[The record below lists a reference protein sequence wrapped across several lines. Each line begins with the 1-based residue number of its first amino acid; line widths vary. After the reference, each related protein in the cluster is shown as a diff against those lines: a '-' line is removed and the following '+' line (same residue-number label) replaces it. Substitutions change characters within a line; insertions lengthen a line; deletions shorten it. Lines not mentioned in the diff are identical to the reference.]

1 MTRPYSLIGY
11 QLTRPFA
18 YLQVKHEDKK
28 LYDWVIP
35 TMLSAASLVFLYFFS
50 DLNRVAGSDGLLASL
65 AGFIGNLPG
74 FFIAALAAI
83 ATFNRK
89 DIDQLVSGVPPQV
102 KVLQGNHLIE
112 IPLTRRRFL
121 CLLFAFLTAESITLT
136 LYAHFGLAA
145 SPPFTGEA
153 AVIAIWCYIAI
164 YLFLLWQM
172 IVATLFGLYYLGD
185 RLHHGSVPVDS
196 LKHD

>member
-35 TMLSAASLVFLYFFS
+35 TMLSAASLAFLYYFS
-50 DLNRVAGSDGLLASL
+50 DLERVVGSDGLLSSSL

-112 IPLTRRRFL
+112 IPLTGDASLPAVCISYRRKYHPYAICPLWFSSQPSIYRRCSSHCDLVLHCYLSVFALANDRCHLIWFVLSGRSTTSRQRTRRF
-121 CLLFAFLTAESITLT
+121 TK
-136 LYAHFGLAA
+136 G
-145 SPPFTGEA
+145 
-153 AVIAIWCYIAI
+153 
-164 YLFLLWQM
+164 
-172 IVATLFGLYYLGD
+172 
-185 RLHHGSVPVDS
+185 
-196 LKHD
+196 